1 MDDRLLISAA
11 FERSSAVVVTEVLDW
26 LLDVASLIGM

>member
-1 MDDRLLISAA
+1 VEDKRLASAA
-11 FERSSAVVVTEVLDW
+11 LEMSSTVVVTEVHDW